1 MSIVK
6 WDPWKELNELRSQTD
21 ELWNTFLSKLSDT
34 SEATQSVAFLPD
46 VDVVE
51 TAHDFRVYFSV
62 PGIIEDDLEIE
73 ATATTLTVR
82 GERHAPYDLD
92 RDHVR
97 EWRYG
102 FFERMLALR
111 TPVDVDRVKADY
123 DAGVLTIVMP
133 KSSDAREQSK

>member
-82 GERHAPYDLD
+82 GELTR
-92 RDHVR
+92 
-97 EWRYG
+97 
-102 FFERMLALR
+102 
-111 TPVDVDRVKADY
+111 
-123 DAGVLTIVMP
+123 LTISTAITCVSGDTV
-133 KSSDAREQSK
+133 SSNGCSHCERPSTWIV